1 LAPVLFPDS
10 AIAKKMACG
19 RTKCEALVCNVL
31 APKSVE
37 HVVADL
43 TSGDVF
49 KPKVF
54 PVSTDASNF
63 KKKTEK
69 CFLCVYSIFVS
80 KLVLTKSFWILLS

>member
-1 LAPVLFPDS
+1 
-10 AIAKKMACG
+10 MACG

-54 PVSTDASNF
+54 SVSTDASNL
-63 KKKTEK
+63 KKQKNVS
-69 CFLCVYSIFVS
+69 CVYTVF
-80 KLVLTKSFWILLS
+80 LFQNWC